1 MTFQVNKPINERDAV
16 ATLNLVLQ
24 EVVGQNKACTVLRQW
39 SFKDLSTP
47 NAHVVLTFDDATCQS
62 TQSVTT

>member
-1 MTFQVNKPINERDAV
+1 MTFQVTKPINERDAV

-24 EVVGQNKACTVLRQW
+24 EVVGQNKACTMLIRW
-39 SFKDLSTP
+39 SFNDLSTH
-47 NAHVVLTFDDATCQS
+47 NAHVMLTFDDATCQS